1 MLRQGTDKQTYAWVA
16 DGSKLCCRKSP
27 DATQTL
33 TKFWEVEELTAF
45 HDAEL
50 AQATRQINAILSEI
64 EEDNKDPRR
73 KLSFIQ
79 FRNRHFLVWAEYRV
93 GSQDDEETIRKM
105 LRLKSE

>member
-1 MLRQGTDKQTYAWVA
+1 MIEQGPDKQTYAWVFE
-16 DGSKLCCRKSP
+16 GSKMCCRKSP
-27 DATQTL
+27 DDTQTL
-33 TKFWEVEELTAF
+33 TKFWEVEELSAF

-50 AQATRQINAILSEI
+50 AQATRQINAILSKI
-64 EEDNKDPRR
+64 EKSNKDPRR

-79 FRNRHFLVWAEYRV
+79 FRNQHFLVWAEYRV

>member
-1 MLRQGTDKQTYAWVA
+1 MQEQNTGKETYAWVA
-16 DGSKLCCRKSP
+16 GGPKLCCRKSK

-50 AQATRQINAILSEI
+50 AQATKEINAILNEI
-64 EEDNKDPRR
+64 EKGNKDSRR

-79 FRNRHFLVWAEYRV
+79 FRNQHFLVWAEYRV
-93 GSQDDEETIRKM
+93 GSQDDEETIRKT